1 MVSVD
6 HVAQQHKG
14 LGSCAGCLIESLTN
28 CIACNSTCSTSI
40 QRIIVASAL
49 IDNYH
54 KELLLGKYSQ
64 SI

>member
-28 CIACNSTCSTSI
+28 CNESNEALAAAPACN
-40 QRIIVASAL
+40 
-49 IDNYH
+49 
-54 KELLLGKYSQ
+54 KG
-64 SI
+64 